1 MSTGVTVSAAAAIA
15 ASGVLALLAAA
26 RRAGSADV
34 QGSHLKVFVQLP
46 SARDDIRAL
55 LDRSQPVYT
64 IVAPNGQEAVVT
76 GWRLDGWRE
85 MFDRAFQDRRGQD
98 LLERLTFFAKWI
110 ESLPWPMRLYRGAQG
125 DSMDRL
131 QAVDATEGTHRG
143 SHWTP
148 NPAIAQRFALGQHGG
163 SWRIDDSAGGAVY
176 ETVVDDL
183 EMIDWTN
190 TVYYYYRYTFPH
202 RPWSDEIEEQINL
215 RPSKIGQVALRSTHP
230 KSTGSDAPSG
240 GPNKGVRGA
249 PALPAPNPAPPGM
262 KPRWASSW
270 SKGQAWAREQAAKR
284 PLQWSASAP
293 LDALADE
300 DLTALRQ
307 ALLALGDPA
316 LLEERLRLGLAFRVR
331 PAALRTV
338 RDLSAVAGQKL
349 RETLTTDQRAFWS
362 GVAAYDGVVAGWAS
376 AEADPAELEG
386 LLDAVEIELVKEWLK
401 NRKKA

>member
-1 MSTGVTVSAAAAIA
+1 VSAHLAIA
-15 ASGVLALLAAA
+15 ASGALALLAAA

-34 QGSHLKVFVQLP
+34 TNGHLKVFVQIP
-46 SARDDIRAL
+46 SARDGVYAL
-55 LDRSQPVYT
+55 LDRNQPVYT
-64 IVAPNGQEAVVT
+64 IVAPNGQEAVIT
-76 GWRLDGWRE
+76 GWQMDNWRE
-85 MFDRAFQDRRGQD
+85 MFDWAFRGQYGKD
-98 LLERLTFFAKWI
+98 LFERLTFFAKWI

-125 DSMDRL
+125 DSMGRL

-202 RPWSDEIEEQINL
+202 RPWSDEVEEQINL
-215 RPSKIGQVALRSTHP
+215 RPSKIGQVVLRSTHP
-230 KSTGSDAPSG
+230 KSTGLAPSTG
-240 GPNKGVRGA
+240 SSNKDLRGA
-249 PALPAPNPAPPGM
+249 PALPATGPVPPGM

-270 SKGQAWAREQAAKR
+270 LKGQAWAREQAAKL

-307 ALLALGDPA
+307 ALLALA
-316 LLEERLRLGLAFRVR
+316 NLVLLEERLRLGLAFRAR

-338 RDLSAVAGQKL
+338 RHLSTVASQKL
-349 RETLTTDQRAFWS
+349 GEALTTDQKAFWS
-362 GVAAYDGVVAGWAS
+362 GVAAYDSVVANWAS
-376 AEADPAELEG
+376 AEADPVELEG
-386 LLDAVEIELVKEWLK
+386 LLDAVEIEMVKEWLK
-401 NRKKA
+401 NKKKSP

>member
-1 MSTGVTVSAAAAIA
+1 MMVYTLKRLLLMLPTLF
-15 ASGVLALLAAA
+15 GVLL
-26 RRAGSADV
+26 
-34 QGSHLKVFVQLP
+34 
-46 SARDDIRAL
+46 
-55 LDRSQPVYT
+55 
-64 IVAPNGQEAVVT
+64 
-76 GWRLDGWRE
+76 
-85 MFDRAFQDRRGQD
+85 
-98 LLERLTFFAKWI
+98 LTFVVVQFVPGGPVEQYLA
-110 ESLPWPMRLYRGAQG
+110 EARTGQGTGAEGGAVYRGAQG

-131 QAVDATEGTHRG
+131 QAVDAPDGTHRS

-148 NPAIAQRFALGQHGG
+148 NLAIAQRFALGQHGG

-215 RPSKIGQVALRSTHP
+215 RPSKIGRVALRSAHP
-230 KSTGSDAPSG
+230 KSTGSAAPSG

-249 PALPAPNPAPPGM
+249 PALPTPSSAPPGM

-270 SKGQAWAREQAAKR
+270 SKGQAWAREQAAKH

-300 DLTALRQ
+300 DLAVLRQ
-307 ALLALGDPA
+307 NLLALANPV
-316 LLEERLRLGLAFRVR
+316 LLEERLRAGLAFRVR

-349 RETLTTDQRAFWS
+349 REALTTDQRAFWS
-362 GVAAYDGVVAGWAS
+362 GVAAYDSVVANWAS
-376 AEADPAELEG
+376 AEADPVELEG
-386 LLDAVEIELVKEWLK
+386 LLDAVEIEMVKEWLK
-401 NRKKA
+401 NRRKP

>member
-1 MSTGVTVSAAAAIA
+1 MSAAAAIA
-15 ASGVLALLAAA
+15 ASGALALLAAV

-34 QGSHLKVFVQLP
+34 QGGHLKVFVQLP

-125 DSMDRL
+125 HSMDAL
-131 QAVDATEGTHRG
+131 QAVDAPDGTHRS

-148 NPAIAQRFALGQHGG
+148 NLAIAQRFALGQHGG

-183 EMIDWTN
+183 EMIDWPN

-202 RPWSDEIEEQINL
+202 RPWSDEVEEQINL
-215 RPSKIGQVALRSTHP
+215 YPSKIGRVALRSAHL
-230 KSTGSDAPSG
+230 KSTGSAAPSG
-240 GPNKGVRGA
+240 STSKGVRGA
-249 PALPAPNPAPPGM
+249 PALPAPSPAPPGM
-262 KPRWASSW
+262 TPRWASSW
-270 SKGQAWAREQAAKR
+270 SKGQAWAREQAAKH

-307 ALLALGDPA
+307 NLLTLGD
-316 LLEERLRLGLAFRVR
+316 LGQLEERLRAGLAFRVR

-338 RDLSAVAGQKL
+338 RDLSAVASQKL
-349 RETLTTDQRAFWS
+349 REALTTDQRAFWS
-362 GVAAYDGVVAGWAS
+362 GVAAYDRVVADWAS

>member
-1 MSTGVTVSAAAAIA
+1 MSAAAAIA
-15 ASGVLALLAAA
+15 ASGALALLAAV

-34 QGSHLKVFVQLP
+34 QGGHLKVFVQLP

-64 IVAPNGQEAVVT
+64 IVAPNGQEVVVT

-85 MFDRAFQDRRGQD
+85 MFERAFRGQRGQD

-131 QAVDATEGTHRG
+131 QAVDAPDGTHRS

-148 NPAIAQRFALGQHGG
+148 NLAIAQRFALGQHGG

-183 EMIDWTN
+183 EMIDWPN
-190 TVYYYYRYTFPH
+190 TVYYYYRYTFPD
-202 RPWSDEIEEQINL
+202 RPWSDEVEEQINL
-215 RPSKIGQVALRSTHP
+215 YPSKIGRVALRSAHP
-230 KSTGSDAPSG
+230 KSTGSAALSG
-240 GPNKGVRGA
+240 STSKGVHGA
-249 PALPAPNPAPPGM
+249 PALPAPSSAPPGM
-262 KPRWASSW
+262 TPRWASSW
-270 SKGQAWAREQAAKR
+270 SKGQAWARGQAAKL

-300 DLTALRQ
+300 DLDVLRQ
-307 ALLALGDPA
+307 NLLTLGS
-316 LLEERLRLGLAFRVR
+316 LGQLEERLRAGLTFRVR

-338 RDLSAVAGQKL
+338 RDLSAVASQKL
-349 RETLTTDQRAFWS
+349 REALTTDQRAFWS
-362 GVAAYDGVVAGWAS
+362 GVAAYDRVVADWAS

-401 NRKKA
+401 NREKA

>member
-1 MSTGVTVSAAAAIA
+1 MSAAAAIA
-15 ASGVLALLAAA
+15 ASGALALLAAV

-34 QGSHLKVFVQLP
+34 QGGHLKVFVQLP
-46 SARDDIRAL
+46 SARDDVRAL

-85 MFDRAFQDRRGQD
+85 IFERAFRGQRGQD

-125 DSMDRL
+125 DSMDAL
-131 QAVDATEGTHRG
+131 QAVDAPDGTHRS

-148 NPAIAQRFALGQHGG
+148 NLAIAQRFARGQHGG

-183 EMIDWTN
+183 EMIDWPN
-190 TVYYYYRYTFPH
+190 TVYYYYRYTFPD

-215 RPSKIGQVALRSTHP
+215 RPSRIGQVALRSAHP
-230 KSTGSDAPSG
+230 KSTGSAAPGG

-249 PALPAPNPAPPGM
+249 PALPAPSSAPPGM
-262 KPRWASSW
+262 TPRWASSW

-307 ALLALGDPA
+307 ALLALGDPV
-316 LLEERLRLGLAFRVR
+316 LLEERLRVGLAFRVR

-338 RDLSAVAGQKL
+338 RDLSAVASQKL
-349 RETLTTDQRAFWS
+349 REALTTDQRAFWS
-362 GVAAYDGVVAGWAS
+362 GVAAYDRVVADWAS
-376 AEADPAELEG
+376 AEADPAEIEG

>member
-1 MSTGVTVSAAAAIA
+1 MSAAAAIA
-15 ASGVLALLAAA
+15 ASGALALLAAV

-34 QGSHLKVFVQLP
+34 QGGHLKVFVQLP

-85 MFDRAFQDRRGQD
+85 MFDRAFRGQRGQD

-125 DSMDRL
+125 HSMDTL
-131 QAVDATEGTHRG
+131 QAVDAPDGTHRS

-148 NPAIAQRFALGQHGG
+148 NLAIAQRFARGQHGG
-163 SWRIDDSAGGAVY
+163 SWRIDNSAGGAVY

-183 EMIDWTN
+183 EMIDWPN
-190 TVYYYYRYTFPH
+190 TVYYYYRYTFPD
-202 RPWSDEIEEQINL
+202 RPWSDEVEEQINL
-215 RPSKIGQVALRSTHP
+215 RPSKIGRVALRSAHP
-230 KSTGSDAPSG
+230 KSTGSAAPSG
-240 GPNKGVRGA
+240 STSKGVHGA
-249 PALPAPNPAPPGM
+249 PALPAPGSAPPGM
-262 KPRWASSW
+262 TPRWASSW
-270 SKGQAWAREQAAKR
+270 SKGQAWAREQAAKH

-300 DLTALRQ
+300 DLDVLRQ
-307 ALLALGDPA
+307 NLLTLGS
-316 LLEERLRLGLAFRVR
+316 LGQLEERLRAGLTFRVR

-338 RDLSAVAGQKL
+338 RDLSAVASQKL
-349 RETLTTDQRAFWS
+349 REALTTDQRAFWS
-362 GVAAYDGVVAGWAS
+362 GVAAYDRVVADWAS

-386 LLDAVEIELVKEWLK
+386 LLDAVEIELAKEWLK